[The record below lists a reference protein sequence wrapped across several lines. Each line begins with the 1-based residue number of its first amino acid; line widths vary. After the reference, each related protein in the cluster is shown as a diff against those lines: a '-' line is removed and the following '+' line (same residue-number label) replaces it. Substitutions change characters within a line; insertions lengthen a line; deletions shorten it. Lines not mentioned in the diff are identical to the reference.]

1 MYEKLLSIVRKLPF
15 LSGDSSSAQL
25 LRTYIV
31 GGFNL
36 VFGLFLNYIFQF
48 LVLSSVDVPLRTYL
62 TNVFSFSLGVIVS
75 YFISRKIIFKLS
87 IRKGKIREFI
97 NFLFTNLINL
107 IIPLFIW
114 YLINRFKPSVQEN
127 EIQFLAATILIHGSI
142 LPLKYLIYKF
152 FVFRDSLNN
161 WILNL
166 IKLNIVLGILEYI
179 TETLGL
185 ISFTVAGTS

>member
-15 LSGDSSSAQL
+15 LSGDSSPAQL

-48 LVLSSVDVPLRTYL
+48 LVLSSIEVPLRTYL

-87 IRKGKIREFI
+87 FKKGKVREFI

-161 WILNL
+161 
-166 IKLNIVLGILEYI
+166 
-179 TETLGL
+179 
-185 ISFTVAGTS
+185 

>member
-1 MYEKLLSIVRKLPF
+1 MYEKILSIVRKIPF
-15 LSGDSSSAQL
+15 LTADTSSSQL

-36 VFGLFLNYIFQF
+36 VFGLLLNYIFQF
-48 LVLSSVDVPLRTYL
+48 LVLSSIGFPFRTYL
-62 TNVFSFSLGVIVS
+62 TNVFSFSIGVIVS

-87 IRKGKIREFI
+87 IRRGKLKEFI
-97 NFLFTNLINL
+97 NFLVTNLINL

-114 YLINRFKPSVQEN
+114 YLIDRFKPSIQEN
-127 EIQFLAATILIHGSI
+127 EIQFLVATVIIHGTI

-161 WILNL
+161 
-166 IKLNIVLGILEYI
+166 
-179 TETLGL
+179 
-185 ISFTVAGTS
+185 